1 MKRVSAFTVFHSK
14 KKPDSNVA
22 ERPPSG
28 ADGKPLPLPLRRAH
42 SSQSVERGGKQKDPG
57 SASKGKRFL
66 NALKHG
72 TIRESIRMSGKKH
85 QAPSLTSLNGES
97 PFPGFSQISLVGPKS
112 SKEEKSKAKKKIM
125 ESNLSPKTTPVTR
138 RSSRERKNSKPLK
151 ETPILS
157 KRVRQNS
164 VTSLTMKSPKKPV
177 LKSSQSLTNANEDL
191 SARSCKST
199 RASKIEK
206 RRKESESSSSNGI
219 PKKRKK
225 DKESPGNKIEKVE
238 ANDSSDFP
246 YMYDSTEEARKLF
259 ECMIHPVTPDR
270 FFSELWEKKPLLVKR
285 HTPDYNRGWFSTAEF
300 DKMLRQENIHWGVN
314 LDATSFV
321 NDKRETHNQSGRAHA
336 PVVWDMYQAGCS
348 MRLLNPQTYSRN
360 VWKVLSVL
368 QEYFGCCVGANIYL
382 TPPGTQGFAPHYD
395 DIEAF
400 ILQLEGKKHWRLYSP
415 RNDDEV
421 LPRFSSGNFS
431 QSEFGEPILDTVLEA
446 GDLLYFPRGT
456 IHQGDATDEHSL
468 HITVSCYQ
476 MNTWGDLL
484 MKLLPSAIEMA
495 IEENPAFRVGLPRNF
510 LNYMGIV
517 HSEKDLRERKEFVAK
532 LQSLIGTLM
541 ESLPVDAACD
551 QMGKQL
557 MVDSMPPVLSEVEKS
572 CSVHAAGERWDPELK
587 QVLGVSE
594 LQPETTIKLIR
605 RGCLRLLT
613 EEDKVRIYYNV
624 ENARVYRSAGPNY
637 LEINAEMAP
646 AVEFLIN
653 TYPEYTSIESLP
665 MENVSDQI
673 NIASLLY
680 EKGLL
685 ITGEP
690 LQPTYDEP
698 GNESDVSDEKL

>member
-1 MKRVSAFTVFHSK
+1 M
-14 KKPDSNVA
+14 
-22 ERPPSG
+22 
-28 ADGKPLPLPLRRAH
+28 
-42 SSQSVERGGKQKDPG
+42 
-57 SASKGKRFL
+57 
-66 NALKHG
+66 
-72 TIRESIRMSGKKH
+72 
-85 QAPSLTSLNGES
+85 SLNGPQLEQIVKILCLYAELTVPNPWRGVANRES
-97 PFPGFSQISLVGPKS
+97 LAVPQ
-112 SKEEKSKAKKKIM
+112 KANAFFY
-125 ESNLSPKTTPVTR
+125 SFTANPSPKVTPVTR
-138 RSSRERKNSKPLK
+138 KSPREKNNSKALK

-157 KRVRQNS
+157 RKAVQNS
-164 VTSLTMKSPKKPV
+164 ITSLTTKSPKKPM
-177 LKSSQSLTNANEDL
+177 LKTSQSLTNANEEMP
-191 SARSCKST
+191 ARNSSRNSIRTTKN
-199 RASKIEK
+199 EK
-206 RRKESESSSSNGI
+206 RRKESESSSASGI
-219 PKKRKK
+219 PKKRKT
-225 DKESPGNKIEKVE
+225 DVGDLVNKIEKVE
-238 ANDSSDFP
+238 ANATSDLP
-246 YMYDSTEEARKLF
+246 YMFDSTEEARKLF
-259 ECMIHPVTPDR
+259 ECIIHPVKPDR

-285 HTPDYNRGWFSTAEF
+285 HTSNYNRSWFSTAEF
-300 DKMLRQENIHWGVN
+300 DKILRQENIQWGVN

-321 NDKRETHNQSGRAHA
+321 NDKRETHNQTGRAHA

-382 TPPGTQGFAPHYD
+382 TPPGTQGFAPHFD

-517 HSEKDLRERKEFVAK
+517 HSEKDLPERKEFVGK

-572 CSVHAAGERWDPELK
+572 CSVHAAGERWDPQLK
-587 QVLGVSE
+587 RVLGVSE

-605 RGCLRLLT
+605 RGCLRS
-613 EEDKVRIYYNV
+613 DRRRIYSS
-624 ENARVYRSAGPNY
+624 EFRMRKGP
-637 LEINAEMAP
+637 E
-646 AVEFLIN
+646 
-653 TYPEYTSIESLP
+653 TYTL
-665 MENVSDQI
+665 
-673 NIASLLY
+673 
-680 EKGLL
+680 
-685 ITGEP
+685 
-690 LQPTYDEP
+690 
-698 GNESDVSDEKL
+698 

>member
-1 MKRVSAFTVFHSK
+1 MKRVSAFAVFHSK
-14 KKPDSNVA
+14 KKSTDDHVIQ
-22 ERPPSG
+22 RPPPG
-28 ADGKPLPLPLRRAH
+28 ADAGGKNLVPLRRAH
-42 SSQSVERGGKQKDPG
+42 SSQSVEKGGKQREPG

-72 TIRESIRMSGKKH
+72 TIRESIRMSGKKQ
-85 QAPSLTSLNGES
+85 QAPSLTSLNVES
-97 PFPGFSQISLVGPKS
+97 PFPGFSQISLVGPKGS
-112 SKEEKSKAKKKIM
+112 EGELAKARKKLL
-125 ESNLSPKTTPVTR
+125 ETNPSPKLTPVTR
-138 RSSRERKNSKPLK
+138 KSLRERKSTKAVR
-151 ETPILS
+151 ETPTLS
-157 KRVRQNS
+157 RKAVQNS
-164 VTSLTMKSPKKPV
+164 IISLTTKSPKKAA
-177 LKSSQSLTNANEDL
+177 LKTSQSLTNANEEVPDRT
-191 SARSCKST
+191 SST
-199 RASKIEK
+199 IRASKNEK
-206 RRKESESSSSNGI
+206 RRKESESSSATGR
-219 PKKRKK
+219 PKKRKT
-225 DKESPGNKIEKVE
+225 DIGDLVNKIEKVQTDVGNE
-238 ANDSSDFP
+238 LP

-270 FFSELWEKKPLLVKR
+270 FFTELWEKKPLLVKR
-285 HTPDYNRGWFSTAEF
+285 HTSDYNRGWFSTAEF
-300 DKMLRQENIHWGVN
+300 DKILRQENIQWGVN
-314 LDATSFV
+314 LDATSFL
-321 NDKRETHNQSGRAHA
+321 NDKRETHNQTGRAHA

-382 TPPGTQGFAPHYD
+382 TPPGTQGFAPHFD

-476 MNTWGDLL
+476 LNTWGDLL

-517 HSEKDLRERKEFVAK
+517 HSEKDLPERTEFVGK
-532 LQSLIGTLM
+532 LQTLIGTLM

-572 CSVHAAGERWDPELK
+572 CSVHAAGERWDPDLK
-587 QVLGVSE
+587 RVLGVSE
-594 LQPETTIKLIR
+594 LEPDTAIKLIR
-605 RGCLRLLT
+605 RGCLR
-613 EEDKVRIYYNV
+613 
-624 ENARVYRSAGPNY
+624 
-637 LEINAEMAP
+637 
-646 AVEFLIN
+646 
-653 TYPEYTSIESLP
+653 
-665 MENVSDQI
+665 
-673 NIASLLY
+673 
-680 EKGLL
+680 
-685 ITGEP
+685 
-690 LQPTYDEP
+690 
-698 GNESDVSDEKL
+698 